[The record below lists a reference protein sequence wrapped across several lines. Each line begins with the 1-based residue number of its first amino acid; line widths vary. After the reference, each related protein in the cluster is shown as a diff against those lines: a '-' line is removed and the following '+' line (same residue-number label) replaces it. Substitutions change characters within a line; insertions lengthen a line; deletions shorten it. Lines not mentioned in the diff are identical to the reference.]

1 MIEGGI
7 RGKAHGIGGEGSGLG
22 RERRARQAYRGR
34 GGSACRRGGPA
45 VRARGAIGRERW
57 ARVRSSNVRL
67 GGRCAVQGGRRVQN
81 SCGCKIVIRREM
93 DGCMGSL
100 YFLFLSLVVTF
111 VLTTSDSL

>member
-34 GGSACRRGGPA
+34 GGSLREWAAVCVGVGRR
-45 VRARGAIGRERW
+45 R